1 MPAADAQAAPA
12 PASAATPAATPA
24 PVAPPLAAA
33 PRPLRIALI
42 GNPNSGKTSLFNQLT
57 GLNQKVGNF
66 PGVTVDRKSGWAQL
80 APGRRA
86 EIVDLPGTYSLY
98 PKSLDEHVI
107 TDLLYDRAA
116 PGYPDF
122 VVVTV
127 DASNLRRSLLL
138 FTQVV
143 DLGLPAILALNM
155 TDVAARH
162 GVNIDVPALQREL
175 GVPVVPMNAR
185 SGSGVAALKI
195 VMAERLATCPA
206 GLFWWPDETL
216 LPLVRQVRYYFNL
229 HNDYLALHYVQ
240 QHRHI
245 QFLAPDE
252 RTHLQELAAHYAF
265 EATARQ
271 AQETIARYERI
282 NEVLLETVSVTR
294 TETREPV
301 SNRIDRVL
309 THRVGGYLIFLAVL
323 FLLFQAVFTWAQYP
337 MDVIDGAIG
346 ALGQAIQA
354 RFAGPL
360 VRLLTEGVLAG
371 LGGVL
376 IFIPQIALLFGFLA
390 VLEETGYM
398 ARVTFLMDK
407 LMRPFGLSGKSVV
420 PLISGLACAVPA
432 IMGARTIESWKDRMI
447 TIFVTPLMSCSA
459 RIPVYTVLVA
469 LVVPDA
475 PVLAVFNLRG
485 VVLMGLYLLGLF
497 SALGSAW
504 VLKKLLKARE
514 RSYFIMEFPVYKW
527 PRWKNVALTIY
538 QKVRAFVWSAGQVI
552 VAISVLLWGL
562 ASYGPGDAQA
572 EAEKAVLQEWSLTN
586 NQTVYS
592 NNIGSNPFEMNG
604 PPESITGPNLT
615 EPDFS
620 AGNFDRITQ
629 PSLEPPAE
637 VFAPD
642 PFEQAGPPFNQ
653 PSSEPPAEV
662 FAPDP
667 FEQVGPPFNQPAE
680 SRDPFEQPSYQGFSS
695 KISQEEKDSLKLVLN
710 RNVAAARLEASYAG
724 VFGRSIEPAIRPLGF
739 DWKMGIALLTSFAAR
754 EVFVGTMSTIYSVGQ
769 DADLGTVQA
778 KLRAER
784 GPDGQ
789 PFFTPARSLS
799 LLVFYVFA
807 MQCMSTLAVTYRE
820 TKSWRWPLG
829 QLVYMTGLA
838 YAAALLVWQV
848 LK

>member
-1 MPAADAQAAPA
+1 MAEARTTAAVPAAGPTAPEAPA
-12 PASAATPAATPA
+12 R
-24 PVAPPLAAA
+24 PV
-33 PRPLRIALI
+33 RIALI

-80 APGRRA
+80 TPARRA

-98 PKSLDEHVI
+98 PKSLDERVI
-107 TDLLYDRAA
+107 ADLLYDPAA

-138 FTQVV
+138 FSQLA
-143 DLGLPAILALNM
+143 DLGLPAVLALNM
-155 TDVAARH
+155 TDVAERH
-162 GVNIDVPALQREL
+162 GVRIDLGALEAEL

-195 VMAERLATCPA
+195 VMAERLATPPVR
-206 GLFWWPDETL
+206 FWQPGEAL
-216 LPLVRQVRYYFNL
+216 GPLVGQIREYFHL
-229 HNDYLALHYVQ
+229 HNDYLALHYAQQAEYLGFLSAADRAHVQALVQ
-240 QHRHI
+240 QHG
-245 QFLAPDE
+245 FD
-252 RTHLQELAAHYAF
+252 
-265 EATARQ
+265 ATAQQ
-271 AQETIARYERI
+271 AQETIGRYARI
-282 NEVLLETVSVTR
+282 NDILLETVTVTR
-294 TETREPV
+294 TEQREPV

-309 THRVGGYLIFLAVL
+309 THRIGGYLIFLAVL
-323 FLLFQAVFTWAQYP
+323 FLLFQAIFAWAQYP
-337 MDVIDGAIG
+337 MDLIDQGIG
-346 ALGQAIQA
+346 ALSGWLQGHLP
-354 RFAGPL
+354 AGPL
-360 VRLLTEGVLAG
+360 TRLLTEGVLAG

-376 IFIPQIALLFGFLA
+376 IFIPQIALLFAFLA

-398 ARVTFLMDK
+398 ARVTFLMDR

-469 LVVPDA
+469 LVVPDESVA
-475 PVLAVFNLRG
+475 GLFNLRG

-504 VLKKLLKARE
+504 LLKVLLKARE

-527 PRWKNVALTIY
+527 PRWKNVGLTIY
-538 QKVRAFVWSAGQVI
+538 QKVQAFVWQAGQVI

-562 ASYGPGDAQA
+562 ASYGPGQKQAQA
-572 EAEKAVLQEWSLTN
+572 EAQTRREAVAHRW
-586 NQTVYS
+586 V
-592 NNIGSNPFEMNG
+592 
-604 PPESITGPNLT
+604 
-615 EPDFS
+615 
-620 AGNFDRITQ
+620 
-629 PSLEPPAE
+629 PAE
-637 VFAPD
+637 I
-642 PFEQAGPPFNQ
+642 NR
-653 PSSEPPAEV
+653 
-662 FAPDP
+662 
-667 FEQVGPPFNQPAE
+667 QVA
-680 SRDPFEQPSYQGFSS
+680 S
-695 KISQEEKDSLKLVLN
+695 
-710 RNVAAARLEASYAG
+710 ARLETSYAG
-724 VFGRSIEPAIRPLGF
+724 SFGHALEPAIRPLGF
-739 DWKMGIALLTSFAAR
+739 DWKIGIALLTSFAAR

-769 DADLGTVQA
+769 DADMGTVQQ
-778 KLRAER
+778 KLRAEK
-784 GPDGQ
+784 GLDGR
-789 PFFTPARSLS
+789 PFFTPARAFS

-838 YAAALLVWQV
+838 YLASVLVWQV
-848 LK
+848 WGS

>member
-1 MPAADAQAAPA
+1 MSTTLAASAPPLPVAPAAD
-12 PASAATPAATPA
+12 
-24 PVAPPLAAA
+24 
-33 PRPLRIALI
+33 RPLRIALI

-98 PKSLDEHVI
+98 PKSLDEQVI

-116 PGYPDF
+116 PNYPDF

-162 GVNIDVPALQREL
+162 GVTIDVAALQREL
-175 GVPVVPMNAR
+175 GVPIVPMNAR

-216 LPLVRQVRYYFNL
+216 LPLVRHLRYYFNL
-229 HNDYLALHYVQ
+229 HNDYLALHYAQ
-240 QHRHI
+240 QYRHVG
-245 QFLAPDE
+245 FLTADD
-252 RTHLQELAAHYAF
+252 RAHVVELVAQHGF
-265 EATARQ
+265 DATARQ
-271 AQETIARYERI
+271 AQETIARYQRI
-282 NEVLLETVSVTR
+282 NEILLETVTVTR

-301 SNRIDRVL
+301 SNRIDKVL
-309 THRVGGYLIFLAVL
+309 THRVGGYLIFLAIL

-337 MDVIDGAIG
+337 MDLIDRGIG
-346 ALGQAIQA
+346 ALSGAIQA
-354 RFAGPL
+354 RFSGPL

-485 VVLMGLYLLGLF
+485 VVLMGLYLLGLGA
-497 SALGSAW
+497 ALGSAW

-552 VAISVLLWGL
+552 VAISVVLWAL
-562 ASYGPGDAQA
+562 ATYGPGNQQA
-572 EAEKAVLQEWSLTN
+572 EAEKKVRLEEAASRSRSPEAGLVSGGDAELLQR
-586 NQTVYS
+586 
-592 NNIGSNPFEMNG
+592 
-604 PPESITGPNLT
+604 T
-615 EPDFS
+615 E
-620 AGNFDRITQ
+620 R
-629 PSLEPPAE
+629 
-637 VFAPD
+637 
-642 PFEQAGPPFNQ
+642 
-653 PSSEPPAEV
+653 
-662 FAPDP
+662 
-667 FEQVGPPFNQPAE
+667 
-680 SRDPFEQPSYQGFSS
+680 R
-695 KISQEEKDSLKLVLN
+695 
-710 RNVAAARLEASYAG
+710 VAAARLETSYAG
-724 VFGRSIEPAIRPLGF
+724 IFGRSIEPVIRPLGF
-739 DWKMGIALLTSFAAR
+739 DWKIGIALLTSFAAR

-769 DADLGTVQA
+769 EADLGTVQA

-789 PFFTPARSLS
+789 PFFTPARAMS

-848 LK
+848 FG